1 MQKEQTGCD
10 ADVVLC
16 DFLTKAQNYCKNLH
30 YTQIKLQKSA
40 FYAFRNS
47 EAAIENMTMKIGHVI
62 RNLRNAKKATLAD
75 IAFAVETDAANLS
88 RIEREEQNP
97 SPDLADKLAREFDV
111 PVSAFY
117 LMAEQ
122 TLALYQVDGNREEMK
137 QARQRL
143 DTFVSR
149 FMLLSAANQDL
160 INEFLEVLLK
170 AERRAEQSVSKDS
183 LPL

>member
-1 MQKEQTGCD
+1 
-10 ADVVLC
+10 
-16 DFLTKAQNYCKNLH
+16 
-30 YTQIKLQKSA
+30 
-40 FYAFRNS
+40 
-47 EAAIENMTMKIGHVI
+47 MTMKIGHVI

-97 SPDLADKLAREFDV
+97 SPDLTDKLAREFNV

-122 TLALYQVDGNREEMK
+122 NIEPYQLDGTKEELK

-160 INEFLEVLLK
+160 INAFLEVVLR
-170 AERRAEQSVSKDS
+170 AERKQDS
-183 LPL
+183 NDAG